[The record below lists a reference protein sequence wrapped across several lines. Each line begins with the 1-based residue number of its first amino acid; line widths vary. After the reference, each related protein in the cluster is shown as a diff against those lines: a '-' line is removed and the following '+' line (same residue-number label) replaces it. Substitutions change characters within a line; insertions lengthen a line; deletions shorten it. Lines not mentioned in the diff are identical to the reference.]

1 METHAQ
7 QPAPEGAALFAPS
20 MEVGRKID
28 ADRTLPT
35 TEFYKVDGQPAP
47 AQPGTLVRS
56 EPARE
61 YALPSGVSATRIL
74 YHSRTANDQ
83 DGLSSGVVLV
93 PYGQPP
99 KDGWPLLAWSHGTSG
114 VARNCAP
121 SLMKNLFYNW
131 EGLFE
136 YVMMGYAVV
145 ASDYVGLGT
154 AGRHAYIDM
163 LSNGTDVV
171 YSVPAA
177 QAAVPNLSKK
187 WLVIGHSQGGLAS
200 LGAAQLEAKIKDSN
214 FLGTVALAGAS
225 DLEDSIGSAMKT
237 KAPLLNGLVAFWVY
251 GVKTVYPQVEIKDI
265 LTDKAA
271 DLYSRS
277 VEDGCSAASGAF
289 AALPTDEMLR
299 PGWQA
304 NQYVK
309 QFLARNQPGMQPV
322 YGPLLLIGG
331 GDDPIFTPSAA
342 KKVVER
348 LCARGARVQSK
359 VYPSLSHDP
368 VVYGSFRDQMD
379 WISAR
384 FAERQAPTNCLS
396 R

>member
-1 METHAQ
+1 
-7 QPAPEGAALFAPS
+7 
-20 MEVGRKID
+20 
-28 ADRTLPT
+28 
-35 TEFYKVDGQPAP
+35 
-47 AQPGTLVRS
+47 
-56 EPARE
+56 
-61 YALPSGVSATRIL
+61 
-74 YHSRTANDQ
+74 
-83 DGLSSGVVLV
+83 
-93 PYGQPP
+93 
-99 KDGWPLLAWSHGTSG
+99 
-114 VARNCAP
+114 
-121 SLMKNLFYNW
+121 MKNLFYNW

-163 LSNGTDVV
+163 LSNGADVV

-177 QAAVPNLSKK
+177 HAAVPNLSKK
-187 WLVIGHSQGGLAS
+187 WLVIGHSQGGLSS

-251 GVKTVYPQVEIKDI
+251 GVKTVYTQVEIKDI

-299 PGWQA
+299 PGWQG

-309 QFLARNQPGMQPV
+309 QFLARDQPGMQPV

-348 LCARGARVQSK
+348 LCAKGARVQSDM
-359 VYPSLSHDP
+359 YPSLSHDP

-384 FAERQAPTNCLS
+384 FAERPVPTTCLTP
-396 R
+396 